1 MRRSRVPRALTC
13 GLAVLLVAACTGD
26 PQPSAPPPEE
36 EPAPVPTAF
45 GGEAPPGIEGEVL
58 RYLHGGA
65 ADVHEIFA
73 DPLGVR
79 ISPVGDAFLVSSGSE
94 DRHLLH
100 DAATGETLWEGE
112 ARFDGFGTD
121 LDGERVLLMADVENR
136 PFVLDARGERL
147 WEPAREG
154 DAYLDGLSVRRPE
167 GWTAEEPHGAFALL
181 DGGGDELWDYEFEAP
196 AEPEEGEGAS
206 GADGESGSGESGSGG
221 SGSGEGTE
229 EPGAGGE
236 PEEPALGVPVAA
248 RDDLVLLATGGPVL
262 HARSVDADTA
272 GEELWTV
279 DGEDE
284 DLGLPT
290 SSPVPAPQVIGFYA
304 LPEPGSGTESASES
318 EAASESASEDAGDG
332 EDSEDAGEDGTEG
345 EEVLL
350 LRWAQSEA
358 PSTLSAHD
366 PGTGDLLWTLEEPG
380 TNPVA
385 GAFDPDG
392 VAGSLYDEATG
403 TLLLPQASGEAPV
416 VAVDLAGGE
425 VLWGL
430 EEEAGSISPAF
441 AFDGLV
447 YGDSRASGGQDR
459 QLVLDAVTMDV
470 VEDELPAYVEAV
482 TESGH
487 AILVHDRQRFVYGPP
502 PDEPSDEESGE
513 PSDTEGSGAPGDE
526 AS

>member
-13 GLAVLLVAACTGD
+13 GLAVLLATACTGD
-26 PQPSAPPPEE
+26 PEPSAPPAGE
-36 EPAPVPTAF
+36 EPAPVPTVF
-45 GGEAPPGIEGEVL
+45 EGQAPPGVEGEVL
-58 RYLHGGA
+58 RYLHGGS

-100 DAATGETLWEGE
+100 DAATGETLWEGA
-112 ARFDGFGTD
+112 ARLDGFGTD
-121 LDGERVLLMADVENR
+121 RDGERVLLMADADGL
-136 PFVLDARGERL
+136 PFVLDARGELL

-154 DAYLDGLSVRRPE
+154 DAYLDGLAVRRPE
-167 GWTAEEPHGAFALL
+167 GWTAEEPHGSFSLL
-181 DGGGDELWDYEFEAP
+181 DGGGDALWDYEFEAP
-196 AEPEEGEGAS
+196 AEPEEGSSE
-206 GADGESGSGESGSGG
+206 DGSAESGSDEEEQGSGA
-221 SGSGEGTE
+221 EG
-229 EPGAGGE
+229 EPG
-236 PEEPALGVPVAA
+236 EPALGVPVAA
-248 RDDLVLLATGGPVL
+248 REDLVLLATGGPVL
-262 HARSVDADTA
+262 HARSVGADTA

-279 DGEDE
+279 EGEDE

-290 SSPVPAPQVIGFYA
+290 SSPVPAPQVIGFYT
-304 LPEPGSGTESASES
+304 LPEPDSATGSESES
-318 EAASESASEDAGDG
+318 EAASESASESAGDG
-332 EDSEDAGEDGTEG
+332 EGGEDGEAPGEEAPEG
-345 EEVLL
+345 EDVLL

-403 TLLLPQASGEAPV
+403 TLLLPQASGAAPV
-416 VAVDLAGGE
+416 VAVDLARGE

-487 AILVHDRQRFVYGPP
+487 AILVHDRQRFVYGPL
-502 PDEPSDEESGE
+502 PDEPSEGESEE
-513 PSDTEGSGAPGDE
+513 PSDAEGSGAPDDD

>member
-13 GLAVLLVAACTGD
+13 GLAVLLATACTGD
-26 PQPSAPPPEE
+26 PEPPAPPAGE

-45 GGEAPPGIEGEVL
+45 EGEAPPGIEGEML
-58 RYLHGGA
+58 RYLHGGS

-100 DAATGETLWEGE
+100 DAATGETLWEGA

-121 LDGERVLLMADVENR
+121 RDGERVLLMADADGL

-154 DAYLDGLSVRRPE
+154 DAYLDGLAVRRPG
-167 GWTAEEPHGAFALL
+167 GWTAEEPHGAFSLL
-181 DGGGDELWDYEFEAP
+181 DGGGGELWEYEFEAP
-196 AEPEEGEGAS
+196 AEPEAEEGAS
-206 GADGESGSGESGSGG
+206 EADGGSGEPGESGETESD
-221 SGSGEGTE
+221 EGVE
-229 EPGAGGE
+229 EPGDGGE

-262 HARSVDADTA
+262 HARSIGADTA

-279 DGEDE
+279 DGEDG

-290 SSPVPAPQVIGFYA
+290 SAPAPAPQVIGFYT
-304 LPEPGSGTESASES
+304 LPDAGAGTESP
-318 EAASESASEDAGDG
+318 SESASEDSGDAGDG
-332 EDSEDAGEDGTEG
+332 EDTGEDEADG

-350 LRWAQSEA
+350 LRWARSEA

-366 PGTGDLLWTLEEPG
+366 PDTGDLLWTLEEPG
-380 TNPVA
+380 ANPVA
-385 GAFDPDG
+385 GAFGSGG

-441 AFDGLV
+441 AFEGLV

-502 PDEPSDEESGE
+502 SDEPSEGESGE
-513 PSDTEGSGAPGDE
+513 PSDAEGSGAPGDE

>member
-13 GLAVLLVAACTGD
+13 GLAVLLAAACTGD
-26 PQPSAPPPEE
+26 PEPSAPPPEE
-36 EPAPVPTAF
+36 GPAPVPTSF
-45 GGEAPPGIEGEVL
+45 DGQAPPGIEGEVL
-58 RYLHGGA
+58 RYLHGGS

-100 DAATGETLWEGE
+100 DAATGATLWEGE

-121 LDGERVLLMADVENR
+121 REGERVLLMADTDGR

-147 WEPAREG
+147 WEPAEEG
-154 DAYLDGLSVRRPE
+154 DAYLDGLAVRRPE
-167 GWTAEEPHGAFALL
+167 GWTPEEPHGAFSLF

-196 AEPEEGEGAS
+196 AVPGEEEGSSESDGDS
-206 GADGESGSGESGSGG
+206 GDSGSDEETGEP
-221 SGSGEGTE
+221 GTE
-229 EPGAGGE
+229 EEA
-236 PEEPALGVPVAA
+236 EEPPLGVPVAA
-248 RDDLVLLATGGPVL
+248 REDLVLLATGGSAL
-262 HARSVDADTA
+262 HARSVGADDA

-279 DGEDE
+279 DGEDG
-284 DLGLPT
+284 DLGLST
-290 SSPVPAPQVIGFYA
+290 SARVPAPQVIGFYT
-304 LPEPGSGTESASES
+304 LPEPGAATESES
-318 EAASESASEDAGDG
+318 ESAAASASASEDAGDG
-332 EDSEDAGEDGTEG
+332 EDTGGDGADGED
-345 EEVLL
+345 VLL

-366 PGTGDLLWTLEEPG
+366 PGTGELLWTLEEPG

-392 VAGSLYDEATG
+392 VAGSLYDDATG

-416 VAVDLAGGE
+416 VAVDLARGE

-441 AFDGLV
+441 AFGGLV

-487 AILVHDRQRFVYGPP
+487 AILVHDRQRFVYGPSP
-502 PDEPSDEESGE
+502 EEVPGGE
-513 PSDTEGSGAPGDE
+513 PGELSDAQSPGGPGDD

>member
-26 PQPSAPPPEE
+26 PEPPAPPPEE

-45 GGEAPPGIEGEVL
+45 EGQAPPGIEGEVL
-58 RYLHGGA
+58 RYLHGDA

-79 ISPVGDAFLVSSGSE
+79 ISPVGDAFLVSSGGE

-100 DAATGETLWEGE
+100 DAATGESLWEGE

-121 LDGERVLLMADVENR
+121 REGERVLLMADADGR
-136 PFVLDARGERL
+136 PFVLDSRGERL

-154 DAYLDGLSVRRPE
+154 DAYLDGLAVRRPG
-167 GWTAEEPHGAFALL
+167 GWSAEEPHGAFALF
-181 DGGGDELWDYEFEAP
+181 DDEGDPLWDYEFEAP
-196 AEPEEGEGAS
+196 PEPEEDGAS
-206 GADGESGSGESGSGG
+206 ESGGGSGEPESDEDAEGSGA
-221 SGSGEGTE
+221 EE
-229 EPGAGGE
+229 EPAE

-248 RDDLVLLATGGPVL
+248 RDDLVLLATGGSAL
-262 HARSVDADTA
+262 HARSVGAETA

-290 SSPVPAPQVIGFYA
+290 SAPVPAPQVIGFYTLPGA
-304 LPEPGSGTESASES
+304 EPEPGSASA
-318 EAASESASEDAGDG
+318 SASEDAGDG
-332 EDSEDAGEDGTEG
+332 EETGEDGADG

-350 LRWAQSEA
+350 LRWTQSEA

-366 PGTGDLLWTLEEPG
+366 PDTGDLLWTLEEPG

-385 GAFDPDG
+385 EPFDPAG
-392 VAGSLYDEATG
+392 VAGSLYDGATG

-487 AILVHDRQRFVYGPP
+487 AILVHDRQRFVYGPLP
-502 PDEPSDEESGE
+502 EEPSEGESGE
-513 PSDTEGSGAPGDE
+513 PSAAEGSGAPGDE